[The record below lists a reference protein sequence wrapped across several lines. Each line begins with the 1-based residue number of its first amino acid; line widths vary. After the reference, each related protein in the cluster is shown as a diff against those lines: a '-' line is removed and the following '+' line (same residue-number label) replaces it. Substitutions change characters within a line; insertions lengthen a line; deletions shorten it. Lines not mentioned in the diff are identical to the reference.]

1 MKDLERRLASL
12 TRVAPQ
18 RWILGL
24 SSVIAALVATLVA
37 GSSGGGQSLLVSSVV
52 VAFAVGSAI
61 RPSTHTA
68 IGVVAVVTWQ
78 WLSTNDD
85 ALSPLAVVVA
95 SALFAFHALIALMA
109 VLPTTAAIDRAA
121 ARRWA
126 QRSALVVGATLAM
139 WGAVL
144 LMDQRQAPGSVP
156 LTFVGFL
163 TVAVLV
169 TALRLHRTPSRR
181 QV

>member
-1 MKDLERRLASL
+1 MKDLEHRMAGLV
-12 TRVAPQ
+12 RVAPQ
-18 RWILGL
+18 RWLLGL
-24 SSVIAALVATLVA
+24 SSVGAALVATLVA

-52 VAFAVGSAI
+52 LAFAIGSAI
-61 RPSTHTA
+61 RPATHTA
-68 IGVVAVVTWQ
+68 IGVLVVVTWQ

-85 ALSPLAVVVA
+85 ALSPLVVVVA
-95 SALFAFHALIALMA
+95 SALFAFHALTSLMA

-121 ARRWA
+121 AGRWA
-126 QRSALVVGATLAM
+126 TRSALVVGATLAM

-144 LMDQRQAPGSVP
+144 LMDQRDAPGSVL

-169 TALRLHRTPSRR
+169 TATRLHRTPSP
-181 QV
+181 

>member
-1 MKDLERRLASL
+1 MKDLERWLAGL

-18 RWILGL
+18 RWLLGL
-24 SSVIAALVATLVA
+24 ASVVTALAATLVA
-37 GSSGGGQSLLVSSVV
+37 GASGGGQSLLVSSVV

-61 RPSTHTA
+61 RPATHTA
-68 IGVVAVVTWQ
+68 LGVPVVVTWQ

-85 ALSPLAVVVA
+85 ALSALVVVVA
-95 SALFAFHALIALMA
+95 AALFTFHAVVALAA
-109 VLPTTAAIDRAA
+109 VLPMTAAVDRAA
-121 ARRWA
+121 ARRWV
-126 QRSALVVGATLAM
+126 QRGALVVGATLAM

-169 TALRLHRTPSRR
+169 TAVRLHRTPSR
-181 QV
+181 